1 MGQSSQKASACN
13 VVIAKSEADTGVY
26 EALYFFRLIKV
37 SVISHAFTF
46 SRAGGGGYI
55 ILIANTVC
63 ENQFRRKV
71 EMACTTSENMY
82 YCKRDE
88 GKR

>member
-55 ILIANTVC
+55 ILANIQPPPTFQTLFPSTFQV
-63 ENQFRRKV
+63 
-71 EMACTTSENMY
+71 ATLLILTTTL
-82 YCKRDE
+82 
-88 GKR
+88 

>member
-55 ILIANTVC
+55 ILANIQPPPPTFQTLFPSTV
-63 ENQFRRKV
+63 QV
-71 EMACTTSENMY
+71 ATLLILTTTL
-82 YCKRDE
+82 
-88 GKR
+88 